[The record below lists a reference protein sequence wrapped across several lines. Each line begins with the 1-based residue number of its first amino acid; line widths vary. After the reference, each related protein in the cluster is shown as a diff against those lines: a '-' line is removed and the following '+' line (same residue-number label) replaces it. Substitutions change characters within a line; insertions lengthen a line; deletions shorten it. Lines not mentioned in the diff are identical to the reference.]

1 MLTHPLFGNI
11 RSPNGNFS
19 QNTQSICQEYGSLFC
34 LSGGY
39 IAAIKLYRWCNLHA
53 GNTTG
58 SWRLACRAVMAD
70 EWIYA
75 DFRQFFVVSRC
86 CCGCYWQKAHFYR
99 RLSPVLPEQRY
110 VCLTQDIFMAGLFRS
125 LQGLAGALILASG
138 SAALARLY
146 EGTDRTR
153 AFSIL
158 GTMFGVGLAF
168 GPVLM
173 GFITDALGWRW
184 LYAMLALLSG
194 IVILTGAAFLPASE
208 ESGHQKPD
216 GTGLI
221 IFTAALMLF
230 TSAVMLIP
238 AFGFLS
244 FPTLAL
250 FISAMLLF
258 SGFVVRCLEVE
269 NPVLDISLL
278 LRPRFAGV
286 LLLPIATCYCYVV
299 LLIIIPLHFMGGD
312 GMSESRSAFYLMA
325 LTSPMLV
332 FPYIA
337 ALLTRWF
344 SPGTVSAAGLII
356 ASVGLLFLGYALP
369 GNSSNFLVLSLIM
382 TGTGAALPWGLMDG
396 LALSAVSVEKAGM
409 AAGLFNTVRV
419 AGEGIALAMASA
431 FLTEMNDLNLKNTVH
446 GYAPEVIHQAAAWLG
461 GGSTEQAAA
470 MLPGISRLLL
480 QDSYDTAY
488 TFLFRVLAAVTL
500 ICALMVWITL
510 GRQRQGCAAGNT
522 LARDV

>member
-1 MLTHPLFGNI
+1 MATSARTPSQMARNMAAFSVYLAAILLPLSFTGGVISTPAIQQALGGSPAALSWLTNGFMLTFGSFLLSAGVAADVTGRKRI
-11 RSPNGNFS
+11 F
-19 QNTQSICQEYGSLFC
+19 TAGSALFC
-34 LSGGY
+34 LS
-39 IAAIKLYRWCNLHA
+39 
-53 GNTTG
+53 
-58 SWRLACRAVMAD
+58 SVM
-70 EWIYA
+70 I
-75 DFRQFFVVSRC
+75 
-86 CCGCYWQKAHFYR
+86 
-99 RLSPVLPEQRY
+99 
-110 VCLTQDIFMAGLFRS
+110 CLTQDIFMAGLFRS
-125 LQGLAGALILASG
+125 LQGLAAALILASG

-146 EGTDRTR
+146 EGPDRTR

-194 IVILTGAAFLPASE
+194 IVLLTGAAFLPASE

-221 IFTAALMLF
+221 MFTAALILF

-258 SGFVVRCLEVE
+258 SGFVVRCLGVE

-332 FPYIA
+332 FPSIA

-369 GNSSNFLVLSLIM
+369 GNSSNFLALSLIM

-446 GYAPEVIHQAAAWLG
+446 GYAPEVVHQAAAWLG

-522 LARDV
+522 LARDE